1 MQKRPILAILALI
14 TLILAACGGGATESP
29 APTAEPIV
37 APTAE
42 PAAEPVPAAPAE
54 PAALIS
60 EVLIGVDGNNNFE
73 FIELCNTGSEIPFD
87 LKGWSI
93 WYKLADGQD
102 ETLVYRWSEHA
113 LIPPQGHYLLGRSGQ
128 DLGISPDALFEQ
140 PLVGPKGSLQLRLT
154 DGSVVDSI
162 SWGSGPADFAE
173 SSPAPA
179 MENGIAL
186 ERAPG
191 GDAGNWADSGDN
203 AADFALNASPNPQ
216 NTGSL
221 VTPDAGA
228 TLVLSVEAPQTVS
241 PGSQFDYLLSVTNET
256 GQALSGVLVQFP
268 IMLDLEIIATDSNV
282 EISNQAAYWG
292 MQHIGETHQVAIW
305 SPGALDAGEMATTQ
319 ITVGT
324 PWTYLTALAA
334 NYSVQAE
341 GAAPAFG
348 GPVRTA
354 IEGGTIPIGT
364 ARTILG
370 PKLSIEGIATMYTGG
385 YYAGSGHTKIYLADE
400 SGGIQVWIPNG
411 EGVVNIPL
419 GARVRVFGDI
429 EMYRGAVE
437 FISNSPQDVEIITP
451 ASEYGWPPAPVSIAE
466 AVTDAA
472 IPGMLVQ
479 VDGLVTRV
487 DEFTYSYEIDL
498 MDEAGETLTLYV
510 DKQTNINVEAIETGQ
525 QYRASGILETSDTKQ
540 QLLPRIQADLEQIYP
555 PVLMLELEA
564 PITVVSGDTLE
575 VTLTAI
581 NYTPDPMTNVSI
593 TATLPLQGA
602 QFDSA
607 SEGGQVSGSN
617 IIWAIPELA
626 GDGASASVSFQILA
640 SAVEGYL
647 SIQDYEASA
656 EEWTD
661 HVTGVPHY
669 VFLGD
674 TVPVWAIQGEG
685 FRSPYVLD
693 PVKTAGIV
701 TGIFPDLGGF
711 WIQES
716 HTDTNPITSSGLFIG
731 TGEVNVSVA
740 VGDEVQI
747 SGLVR
752 EASQQTQVQI
762 STPGD
767 VIVITEG
774 NPLPASVELNPP
786 KSLEEASDY
795 YEAIEGMLAQVS
807 GPAVAVS
814 PTSKYGEYVIV
825 LPDHGVERLW
835 RGEDGMNGIAIM
847 VDDGSSAVHTE
858 RSTLPYAVNSG
869 DLVSGLLG
877 PVAYTY
883 EQYKIQPV
891 TAPKVVA
898 GVIELPTLTP
908 ASPDEFSLMTWN
920 VENLFD
926 TRDPHPSDPPRPRAA
941 EYQVSIAKVANTILS
956 AGAPTIVGLQ
966 EVENIGILEDIAA
979 HEALTGY
986 GYEAFLIEGTDSRGI
1001 DNGYLVRGDAATVVN
1016 VEQHIAPEGLTSRP
1030 PLLIEVEVQTASGP
1044 MTVFVANN
1052 HFTSMSAGVEATEPR
1067 RTAQAAWN
1075 VHVLEGVL
1083 AANPEACV
1091 AIIGDLNSFYDSL
1104 PIDTLREAG
1113 LKHVF
1118 ELLPEDDR
1126 YSYIYQGA
1134 SQTLDHIL
1142 VTPALFEL
1150 IKRVEVLR
1158 VNADYAPP
1166 VAGDESPM
1174 RKSDHDPVVVVFDG
1188 TGDG

>member
-1 MQKRPILAILALI
+1 MQKRHIFIILALI
-14 TLILAACGGGATESP
+14 ALILAACGGGATESP
-29 APTAEPIV
+29 APTAAPPVEPS
-37 APTAE
+37 AE
-42 PAAEPVPAAPAE
+42 PAAEPVLAAPTE
-54 PAALIS
+54 PAVLIS
-60 EVLIGVDGNNNFE
+60 EVLTGVDGNNNFE
-73 FIELCNTGSEIPFD
+73 FIELCNIGSQTPFD
-87 LKGWSI
+87 IKGWSI

-113 LIPPQGHYLLGRSGQ
+113 LIPPQGHYLLGRAGQ

-162 SWGSGPADFAE
+162 SWGGGTVDFAE
-173 SSPAPA
+173 GSPALA

-191 GDAGNWADSGDN
+191 GEAGNWADSGDN
-203 AADFALNASPNPQ
+203 AADFALNSAPNPQ

-221 VTPDAGA
+221 ATPDAGA
-228 TLVLSVEAPQTVS
+228 KLILSAEAPQTVS

-256 GQALSGVLVQFP
+256 GQALSGVVVQFP
-268 IMLDLEIIATDSNV
+268 IMLDLEIIVTDSNV
-282 EISNQAAYWG
+282 EISGQDAYWG
-292 MQHIGETHQVAIW
+292 MGHIGETHQVALW
-305 SPGALDAGEMATTQ
+305 SLGSLAAGETVTTE
-319 ITVGT
+319 ITVST

-341 GAAPAFG
+341 DWAAPAFG

-364 ARTILG
+364 ARTIIG

-385 YYAGSGHTKIYLADE
+385 YFAGAGHTKIYLADE

-411 EGVVNIPL
+411 EGIVNVAL
-419 GARVRVFGDI
+419 GARVRVFGTI

-437 FISNSPQDVEIITP
+437 FISNTPQDVEIITP
-451 ASEYGWPPAPVSIAE
+451 AGEDGWPPTPVSIAE
-466 AVTDAA
+466 AVTDAT
-472 IPGMLVQ
+472 IPGLLVQ
-479 VDGLVTRV
+479 VAGLVTRV
-487 DEFTYSYEIDL
+487 DEFTYSYELDL

-540 QLLPRIQADLEQIYP
+540 QLYPRIQADLEQIYP
-555 PVLMLELEA
+555 PVLILELEA
-564 PITVVSGDTLE
+564 PITIVSGDTLE
-575 VTLTAI
+575 VTLTAV
-581 NYTPDPMTNVSI
+581 NHTPDPMTNVII

-607 SEGGQVSGSN
+607 SEGGQVSGSHL
-617 IIWAIPELA
+617 IWNIPELA
-626 GDGASASVSFQILA
+626 SDGASVSVSFQIVA
-640 SAVEGYL
+640 TAAEGYL
-647 SIQDYEASA
+647 SIQDYAATA

-661 HVTGVPHY
+661 PVTGVPHY

-674 TVPVWAIQGEG
+674 TVPVWAIQGQG

-693 PVKTAGIV
+693 PVSTAGIV
-701 TGIFPDLGGF
+701 TGVFPDLGGF

-716 HTDTNPITSSGLFIG
+716 HTDADPLTSSGLFIS
-731 TGEVNVSVA
+731 TGEATVSVN

-762 STPGD
+762 SAPGD
-767 VIVITEG
+767 VLVLTEG
-774 NPLPASVELNPP
+774 NPLPPAVELDPP
-786 KSLEEASDY
+786 LSTSESNAY
-795 YEAIEGMLAQVS
+795 YEAIEGMLALVS

-825 LPDHGVERLW
+825 LPYHDVERLW
-835 RGEDGMNGIAIM
+835 QGDDAMNGIGIM
-847 VDDGSSAVHTE
+847 VDDGSDAVHTD
-858 RSTLPYAVNSG
+858 RATLPYAVNSG
-869 DLVSGLLG
+869 DRVAGLLG

-898 GVIELPTLTP
+898 GVTELPTLTP

-926 TRDPHPSDPPRPRAA
+926 TRDPHPSDPPRPTAS
-941 EYQVSIAKVANTILS
+941 EYQVSIAKVANTILA

-979 HEALTGY
+979 HEALIGY

-1001 DNGYLVRGDAATVVN
+1001 DNGYLVRGDVAAVVT
-1016 VEQHIAPEGLTSRP
+1016 VEQHAAPEGLTSRP

-1044 MTVFVANN
+1044 VTVFVANN

-1075 VHVLEGVL
+1075 VSVLEGVL
-1083 AANPEACV
+1083 AANPEAYAAV
-1091 AIIGDLNSFYDSL
+1091 IGDLNSFYDSL

-1118 ELLPEDDR
+1118 DLLPGDER

-1134 SQTLDHIL
+1134 SHTLDHIL

-1150 IKRVEVLR
+1150 IQRVEVLR
-1158 VNADYAPP
+1158 VNADYALPI
-1166 VAGDESPM
+1166 AGDESPM
-1174 RKSDHDPVVVVFDG
+1174 HKSDHDPVVVVFL
-1188 TGDG
+1188 